1 MEYFLGNFI
10 AIFLHFRNVDVED
23 KILLVRGILGSI
35 AGVISA
41 FSSSFVYAA
50 ITVLVSYIISIPIV
64 VFYFKIKRNWLVFG
78 KGSLTLAIAWFLI
91 LVSVYNV
98 FG

>member
-1 MEYFLGNFI
+1 MDI
-10 AIFLHFRNVDVED
+10 ED

-41 FSSSFVYAA
+41 FSSSFIYAA

-64 VFYFKIKRNWLVFG
+64 VFYLKTKRNWLVFG